1 MASTSESVDIP
12 AVRTASARSR
22 SAAAER
28 TASSSHLQALLAQQD
43 AFIGAHHPGD
53 QIHARPPLVLARHLP
68 TEFGRPNLL
77 EGQPRVPNRLV
88 QHHLRLE
95 VVHGIGTIERANGEI
110 LLAELVLRQQRA
122 EHEDRIVAAL
132 PGFGVVRLRKVSAAS
147 LARTH
152 LRSGNLRTGGLHRGV
167 LVERHADCIFEG

>member
-1 MASTSESVDIP
+1 LRDLGV
-12 AVRTASARSR
+12 V
-22 SAAAER
+22 AAAYLLLPHARQVHTDGEHIGIGGHSR
-28 TASSSHLQALLAQQD
+28 GPHGFRPLEVGRRRANRLSRHLQALLAQQD

-53 QIHARPPLVLARHLP
+53 QIHAGSPLLLTRHLP
-68 TEFGRPNLL
+68 AELGRPNLL
-77 EGQPRVPNRLV
+77 GGQPRVPNRLV

-132 PGFGVVRLRKVSAAS
+132 PGFGVVQLRQVSAAS
-147 LARTH
+147 
-152 LRSGNLRTGGLHRGV
+152 
-167 LVERHADCIFEG
+167 